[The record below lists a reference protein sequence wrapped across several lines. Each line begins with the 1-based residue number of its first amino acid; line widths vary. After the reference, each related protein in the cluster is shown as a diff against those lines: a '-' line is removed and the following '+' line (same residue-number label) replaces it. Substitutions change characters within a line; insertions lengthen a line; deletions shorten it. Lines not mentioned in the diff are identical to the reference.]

1 MQAMLGILP
10 FLITYHLIKNQLVC
24 DLDLAPLNLG
34 PSDHNLAPHL
44 VICHVSFTI
53 WNLAKNPKKQK
64 ISIQNAATESTPKSS
79 YPFLWGEPHSLHSG
93 MTGSHLPYNSNRLD
107 GNTCRKTGQ
116 MDLALYFCYITY
128 SYLTSLSLELP
139 SVKSNDASSQG
150 DCEDY
155 MMPGIHR

>member
-1 MQAMLGILP
+1 MQAMLGTLP

-64 ISIQNAATESTPKSS
+64 ISIQNAATESMPKSS

-93 MTGSHLPYNSNRLD
+93 MTRSHLL
-107 GNTCRKTGQ
+107 
-116 MDLALYFCYITY
+116 
-128 SYLTSLSLELP
+128 
-139 SVKSNDASSQG
+139 
-150 DCEDY
+150 
-155 MMPGIHR
+155 